1 MTSTTMRLRAVPSA
15 NAVVSRAASRRTRRQ
30 PVRGVSVFVFAS
42 DDANAKEEGEAPVS
56 SSFGCRKCEDT
67 GQSACSVCKGN
78 GYLPPGGYHAKNQVD
93 AKTAVGSR
101 WTAHRRTRGWRHF
114 ECVGASP
121 RAKTLTLVATCDRA
135 VSVDIPIKMLRD
147 RMEWSMGWKQRDEL
161 EWVGEIDQPGG
172 AVARPKGGTTCSNCK
187 GEGWMPCTA
196 KGCKEGLVKIERQRA
211 VIEKVEKMFERQ
223 LERLRED
230 ADEDD
235 RVAAERKMQ
244 IKKQLKA
251 TRDEAGKREKSRA
264 KAARKKQQKL
274 VSQDAGSAWSDYRN
288 SQRDELLAKWIEG
301 ESIESD
307 PSDQQ

>member
-1 MTSTTMRLRAVPSA
+1 
-15 NAVVSRAASRRTRRQ
+15 
-30 PVRGVSVFVFAS
+30 
-42 DDANAKEEGEAPVS
+42 
-56 SSFGCRKCEDT
+56 
-67 GQSACSVCKGN
+67 
-78 GYLPPGGYHAKNQVD
+78 
-93 AKTAVGSR
+93 
-101 WTAHRRTRGWRHF
+101 
-114 ECVGASP
+114 
-121 RAKTLTLVATCDRA
+121 
-135 VSVDIPIKMLRD
+135 
-147 RMEWSMGWKQRDEL
+147 
-161 EWVGEIDQPGG
+161 
-172 AVARPKGGTTCSNCK
+172 
-187 GEGWMPCTA
+187 MPCEA

-274 VSQDAGSAWSDYRN
+274 VSQDTGSAWSDYRN

-301 ESIESD
+301 KSIESD